1 MKEKFIARFFPPS
14 RFISE
19 KSAIATFSQG
29 SNEPFYETWERFKSL
44 LRRYPNH
51 SFDDAA
57 QLHIFYSGLK
67 PQTKMILDSST
78 KGTMMAK
85 SPDEA
90 IVIIDSIVASDYQSH
105 HDRAPIQRK
114 GIMELD
120 TQNASLAHNKLLAL
134 QKKLLIPHLATF
146 SALPFFH
153 FHGKFPF
160 LNCPRTF
167 SSNADSVVYHSS
179 YSIYQ

>member
-44 LRRYPNH
+44 LRRCPHH

-67 PQTKMILDSST
+67 PWTKMILYVST
-78 KGTMMAK
+78 RGTMMSK
-85 SPDEA
+85 SPEEA
-90 IVIIDSIVASDYQSH
+90 IAIIDSVAASDYQSH
-105 HDRAPIQRK
+105 HDRGSIQRK
-114 GIMELD
+114 GIMKLD
-120 TQNASLAHNKLLAL
+120 NHNAILA
-134 QKKLLIPHLATF
+134 
-146 SALPFFH
+146 
-153 FHGKFPF
+153 
-160 LNCPRTF
+160 
-167 SSNADSVVYHSS
+167 
-179 YSIYQ
+179 